1 MLRVRKSRFC
11 LQNSDLPIINSHLN
25 ESLEYCISYV
35 NDESPYQISKSH
47 YDYTCLL
54 LGYSAF
60 YSMKWNEVSLAM
72 QMNV

>member
-11 LQNSDLPIINSHLN
+11 LQSSDLPITNSRLN

-35 NDESPYQISKSH
+35 KDEFHYQISKSR
-47 YDYTCLL
+47 YEYTCLL

-60 YSMKWNEVSLAM
+60 YSMKWNEVRLAT